1 MAEREAA
8 IFLIL
13 NTDFIVNFILMINLY
28 RQISR
33 QSTSFMRAFD

>member
-1 MAEREAA
+1 MAERESAT
-8 IFLIL
+8 FLIL

-28 RQISR
+28 RQIYR